1 MKMFSVVCYDIPDNK
16 RRNNVAKILEGFG
29 NRVQESVFECDIKPE
44 NMKIL
49 HQRLLKA
56 ITKED
61 SIRYYYLC
69 IQCLQKVEIVN
80 GPPLTKMQLY
90 FTV

>member
-1 MKMFSVVCYDIPDNK
+1 MFSIVCYDIPDNK
-16 RRNNVAKILEGFG
+16 RRNKVAKILEGFG

-44 NMKIL
+44 YMKLL
-49 HQRLLKA
+49 HQKLQKA
-56 ITKED
+56 INPED

-69 IQCLQKVEIVN
+69 LQCLQKVEVVN
-80 GPPLTKMQLY
+80 GPPLTEAQLY